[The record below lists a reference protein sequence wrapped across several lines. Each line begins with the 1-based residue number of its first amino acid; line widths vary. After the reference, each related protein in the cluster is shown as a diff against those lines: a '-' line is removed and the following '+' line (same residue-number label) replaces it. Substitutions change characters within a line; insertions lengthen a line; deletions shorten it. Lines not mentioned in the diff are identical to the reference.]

1 MSLLLPTGYDT
12 LLVCLSIVIA
22 ALASYTAI
30 DIAGRVSATQGRS
43 QLIWLLCGAVT
54 MGVGIWS
61 MHFIGMLAFR
71 MPVYVHYSFAKVLI
85 SVLPAVISSGLAL
98 YVVSRTKL
106 SWISLTI
113 SSLLMGCGIA
123 AMHYAGMSAMN
134 VNATAH
140 YDYKIVGLSV
150 GIAIAVALAAL
161 SILFQLREENVP
173 QQTAKKILA
182 SLLMG
187 AAIPTMHYTGMAA
200 VSFTPTEKTFSNA
213 AISNALQAPADATL
227 LASMTVIGAIII
239 FSVAWLSALLDRK
252 LAAQISYSAELQAS
266 KAKLKQQKREL
277 SQTLLEV
284 KSLQAQLIQSEK
296 MSSIGQLVAG
306 VAHEINNPINFIH
319 GNLKHLEAY
328 AQDLLSLI
336 ALYQRHYPEPVSAI
350 EEALTELE
358 LDFLQEDLVKIS
370 SSMQVG
376 TDRIRDI
383 VLSLRNFSRMDE
395 ADLKSVDIHEGIE
408 STLMILQHRL
418 KENSQTRAVEIVRDY
433 AQLPLIDCY
442 PGQLNQVLMNLL
454 SNAIDAIEDMSE
466 ARISNRSAELDSELE
481 SDSKGGRIEIRTSL
495 FGSDWVEIAIADN
508 GPGIPETIQEKI
520 FDPFFTTK
528 PVGKGTGLGM
538 SISYK
543 IIVEKHNGKL
553 DVASTAGQGTDF
565 LVRIPIK
572 Q

>member
-134 VNATAH
+134 INATAH

-553 DVASTAGQGTDF
+553 NVASTAGQGTDF

>member
-418 KENSQTRAVEIVRDY
+418 KGNSQTRAVEIVRDY

-553 DVASTAGQGTDF
+553 NVASTAGQGTDF

>member
-173 QQTAKKILA
+173 QQTAKKISA

-418 KENSQTRAVEIVRDY
+418 KGNSQTRAVEIVRDY

>member
-134 VNATAH
+134 INATAH

-418 KENSQTRAVEIVRDY
+418 KGNSQTRAVEIVRDY